1 MIIYNNRL
9 KKMLMTNKIAKK
21 IAAKISLVA
30 VLVIGAV
37 EGAEG
42 QTMHASQSHYS
53 TDDGL
58 CSNAVANII
67 QDDYGY
73 IWIGTWNG
81 LSRFDGFNFFNYKTG
96 GQSKVPLLHNRI
108 TELVNDQWQNIWM
121 RMYDGRVFMLERQK
135 DRIVNPLANVKGH
148 EMLKT
153 QNTLSITSKGEVI
166 AIMKGVGIY
175 KMKYTKNG
183 FQNELITTGQLK
195 PTVVVEG
202 YKGDLWVG
210 TDKGVRRLT
219 ANHESL
225 SQNALLGEESIT
237 AMYSNGYNVYV
248 GTKSGRIFECAYGQ
262 EPRLIKD
269 TGKTINSIFRDSYGT
284 IWISTGGQ
292 GITRINEKT
301 GDMKEFT
308 QVVLV
313 PEYDVTGVKV
323 SEVAGTVWLTMSHGG
338 FGYYNRAT
346 DEVEYFHNN
355 PYNTWD
361 LSNTVAAYL
370 ALPEGVVFES
380 TSRKGLEKLEIQKRN
395 IERRKL
401 FDDSAIEN
409 NENETRAMYYDAHY
423 NVMLIGNKKGSLI
436 ITDGTNKTIVRG
448 EDKGMPFG
456 RIYGIMKDRH
466 GDFWISTKGNG
477 LFRLSPRAKNGG
489 YGALCAGGFD
499 ITNYR
504 NNPGDKYSISSDL
517 VYKAIEDKYG
527 NIWVATYGGGVNV
540 IKRDKD
546 GRCLFLN
553 CNNVM
558 KSYPNDSYLKMRTV
572 ALDKYG
578 RVWAGS
584 SDGILVMS
592 YYNNKVKIQVV
603 ADNEDELD
611 NLQSKDVV
619 CIACAHNGQMWV
631 GTNGG
636 GLSRCDDYGQGVYVF
651 DTFGSEDGLPS
662 EEIKS
667 ITFDDRGNVWFATD
681 HILCSF
687 DVRKQ
692 IFSTF
697 TMLDGV
703 DDTLCSE
710 DAAITLP
717 NGKILF
723 GTLNGYYIVDRSK
736 LVSANGSVMR
746 LRITDFMI
754 NGEIQS
760 PRFSQNFDY
769 YVPDSREVELPDHDD
784 EFSIRF
790 ASLNYQLQHR
800 IHYQYMLEGYE
811 EDWHNADK
819 SRTATYSDLP
829 AGTYEFKVRAF
840 LLESPDKYDI
850 KTLKVVVPQHFLLSE
865 SALWI
870 YMILAAVIAITLL
883 YIKEE
888 RRRKIEREYQ
898 EELKGY
904 ADSDGTD
911 DDSSAEASSADA
923 SGSADKASDEEEVI
937 EEAEIIED

>member
-1 MIIYNNRL
+1 MMYITY
-9 KKMLMTNKIAKK
+9 KTTKK
-21 IAAKISLVA
+21 IAAKMMLAATIF
-30 VLVIGAV
+30 IGAAN
-37 EGAEG
+37 GAEA
-42 QTMHASQSHYS
+42 QTMSASQTHYS
-53 TDDGL
+53 TEDGL
-58 CSNAVANII
+58 CSNAVSNII

-73 IWIGTWNG
+73 IWIGSWNG

-96 GQSKVPLLHNRI
+96 GSSKVPLLHNRI
-108 TELVNDQWQNIWM
+108 IDMISDQWQNIWM
-121 RMYDGRVFMLERQK
+121 RMYDGRVFMLERTK
-135 DRIVNPLANVKGH
+135 DRIVNPLEGVKGY
-148 EMLKT
+148 ENLKT
-153 QNTLSITSKGEVI
+153 QNTMAITSKGEVL

-175 KMKYTKNG
+175 KMKYTKWG
-183 FQNELITTGQLK
+183 FENELITTGQLK

-210 TDKGVRRLT
+210 TNKGVRRLS

-225 SQNALLGEESIT
+225 SQNAILGEESIT

-248 GTKSGRIFECAYGQ
+248 GTKSGKVYSCAYGQ
-262 EPRLIKD
+262 DPRFIKD
-269 TGKTINSIFRDSYGT
+269 TGKAINSIFRDSYCT
-284 IWISTGGQ
+284 VWISTGGQ
-292 GITRINEKT
+292 GISRINENT

-355 PYNTWD
+355 PANTWD

-380 TSRKGLEKLEIQKRN
+380 TSRRGLEKLEIQKRT

-401 FDDSAIEN
+401 FEDSAIEN
-409 NENETRAMYYDAHY
+409 NENETRAMYYDSHY
-423 NVMLIGNKKGSLI
+423 KVVLIGNKKGSLI

-456 RIYGIMKDRH
+456 RIYGIMKDRR
-466 GDFWISTKGNG
+466 GDYWISTKGNG
-477 LFRLSPRAKNGG
+477 LFRLSPRAKDGG

-499 ITNYR
+499 FTNFR
-504 NNPGDKYSISSDL
+504 NNPDNKYSISSDL
-517 VYKAIEDKYG
+517 VYKTIEDKYG
-527 NIWVATYGGGVNV
+527 NLWVATYGGGVNV
-540 IKRDKD
+540 IKRGKD
-546 GRCLFLN
+546 GRILFLN
-553 CNNVM
+553 RNNVM
-558 KSYPNDSYLKMRTV
+558 TRYPNDAFLKVRTV
-572 ALDKYG
+572 TLDKYG
-578 RVWAGS
+578 KIWAGS
-584 SDGILVMS
+584 TDGILVMS
-592 YYNNKVKIQVV
+592 YFNNKVKIQVV
-603 ADNEDELD
+603 GDNEDEED

-619 CIACAHNGQMWV
+619 CLACAHNGQMWV

-636 GLSRCDDYGQGVYVF
+636 GLSRCDDYGKGVYVF
-651 DTFGSEDGLPS
+651 DTFGSQDGLPS

-667 ITFDDRGNVWFATD
+667 ITFDERGNVWFATD

-697 TMLDGV
+697 TILDGV
-703 DDTLCSE
+703 ADTLCSE
-710 DAAITLP
+710 DAAVTLP

-723 GTLNGYYIVDRSK
+723 GTLSGYYIVDRSK
-736 LVSANGSVMR
+736 LVSTNGSVMR

-754 NGEIQS
+754 NGKIQS
-760 PRFSQNFDY
+760 PRFNANFDY
-769 YVPDSREVELPDHDD
+769 YIPDSRKVELPNHDD

-800 IHYQYMLEGYE
+800 IHYQYCLEGYE
-811 EDWHNADK
+811 EDWNNADNT
-819 SRTATYSDLP
+819 RTATYSGLP
-829 AGTYEFKVRAF
+829 AGTYEFKVKAF
-840 LLESPDKYDI
+840 LLESPDKYDM
-850 KTLKVVVPQHFLLSE
+850 KTITIVVPPHFLLSQ
-865 SALWI
+865 SAIWI
-870 YMILAAVIAITLL
+870 YLFLAAAIVITIL

-898 EELKGY
+898 EELNGT
-904 ADSDGTD
+904 ADGTD
-911 DDSSAEASSADA
+911 DDSAEAEGEAAPKS
-923 SGSADKASDEEEVI
+923 EEEVI

>member
-1 MIIYNNRL
+1 MMYITYKTTKR
-9 KKMLMTNKIAKK
+9 
-21 IAAKISLVA
+21 IAAKMMLAATIF
-30 VLVIGAV
+30 IGAAN
-37 EGAEG
+37 GAEA
-42 QTMHASQSHYS
+42 QTMSASQTHYS

-58 CSNAVANII
+58 CSNAVSNII

-73 IWIGTWNG
+73 IWIGSWNG

-96 GQSKVPLLHNRI
+96 GSSKVPLLHNRI
-108 TELVNDQWQNIWM
+108 IDMISDQWQNIWM
-121 RMYDGRVFMLERQK
+121 RMYDGRVFMLERTK
-135 DRIVNPLANVKGH
+135 DRIVNPLEGVKGY
-148 EMLKT
+148 ENLKT
-153 QNTLSITSKGEVI
+153 QNTMAITSKGEVM

-175 KMKYTKNG
+175 KMRYTKWG
-183 FQNELITTGQLK
+183 FENELITTGQLK

-210 TDKGVRRLT
+210 TDKGVRRLS

-225 SQNALLGEESIT
+225 SQNAILGEESIT

-248 GTKSGRIFECAYGQ
+248 GTKSGKVYSCAYGQ
-262 EPRLIKD
+262 DPRFIKD
-269 TGKTINSIFRDSYGT
+269 TGKAINSIFRDSYGT
-284 IWISTGGQ
+284 VWISTGDQ
-292 GITRINEKT
+292 GISRINEKT

-355 PYNTWD
+355 PANTWD

-380 TSRKGLEKLEIQKRN
+380 TSRRGLEKLEIQKRT

-401 FDDSAIEN
+401 FEDSAIEN
-409 NENETRAMYYDAHY
+409 NENETRAMYYDSHY
-423 NVMLIGNKKGSLI
+423 KVVLIGNKKGSLI

-456 RIYGIMKDRH
+456 RIYGIMKDRR
-466 GDFWISTKGNG
+466 GDYWISTKGNG
-477 LFRLSPRAKNGG
+477 LFRLSPRAKDGG
-489 YGALCAGGFD
+489 YGALCSGGFD
-499 ITNYR
+499 FTNFR
-504 NNPGDKYSISSDL
+504 NNPDNKYSISSDL
-517 VYKAIEDKYG
+517 VYKTIEDKYG

-540 IKRDKD
+540 IKRGKD
-546 GRCLFLN
+546 GRILFLN
-553 CNNVM
+553 RNNVM
-558 KSYPNDSYLKMRTV
+558 TRYPNDAFLKVRTV
-572 ALDKYG
+572 TLDKYG
-578 RVWAGS
+578 KIWAGS
-584 SDGILVMS
+584 TDGILVMS
-592 YYNNKVKIQVV
+592 YFNNKVKIQIVG
-603 ADNEDELD
+603 DNEDEED

-619 CIACAHNGQMWV
+619 CLACAHNGQMWV

-636 GLSRCDDYGQGVYVF
+636 GLSRCDDYGKGVYVF
-651 DTFGSEDGLPS
+651 DTFGSQDGLPS

-667 ITFDDRGNVWFATD
+667 ITFDERGNVWFATD

-697 TMLDGV
+697 TILDGV

-710 DAAITLP
+710 DAAVTLP

-723 GTLNGYYIVDRSK
+723 GTLSGYYIVDRSK
-736 LVSANGSVMR
+736 LVSTNGSVMR

-754 NGEIQS
+754 NGKIQS
-760 PRFSQNFDY
+760 PRFNANFDY
-769 YVPDSREVELPDHDD
+769 YIPDSRKVELPNHDD

-800 IHYQYMLEGYE
+800 IHYQYCLEGYE
-811 EDWHNADK
+811 EDWNNADNT
-819 SRTATYSDLP
+819 RTATYSGLP
-829 AGTYEFKVRAF
+829 AGTYEFKVKAF
-840 LLESPDKYDI
+840 LLESPDKYDM
-850 KTLKVVVPQHFLLSE
+850 KTITIVVPPHFLLSQ
-865 SALWI
+865 SAIWI
-870 YMILAAVIAITLL
+870 YMILAAAIVITLL

-898 EELKGY
+898 EELNGT
-904 ADSDGTD
+904 ADGTD
-911 DDSSAEASSADA
+911 DDSAEAEGEAAPKS
-923 SGSADKASDEEEVI
+923 EEEVI

>member
-1 MIIYNNRL
+1 MMYITY
-9 KKMLMTNKIAKK
+9 KTTKK
-21 IAAKISLVA
+21 IAAKMMLAATIF
-30 VLVIGAV
+30 IGAAN
-37 EGAEG
+37 GAEA
-42 QTMHASQSHYS
+42 QTMSASQTHYS
-53 TDDGL
+53 TEDGL
-58 CSNAVANII
+58 CSNAVSNII

-73 IWIGTWNG
+73 IWIGSWNG

-96 GQSKVPLLHNRI
+96 GSSKVPLLHNRI
-108 TELVNDQWQNIWM
+108 IDMISDQWQNIWM
-121 RMYDGRVFMLERQK
+121 RMYDGRVFMLERTK
-135 DRIVNPLANVKGH
+135 DRIVNPLEGVKGY
-148 EMLKT
+148 ENLKT
-153 QNTLSITSKGEVI
+153 QNTMAITSKGEVL

-175 KMKYTKNG
+175 KMKYTKWG
-183 FQNELITTGQLK
+183 FENELITTGQLK

-210 TDKGVRRLT
+210 TDKGVRRLS

-225 SQNALLGEESIT
+225 SQNAILGEESIT

-248 GTKSGRIFECAYGQ
+248 GTKSGKVYSCAYGQ
-262 EPRLIKD
+262 DPRFIKD
-269 TGKTINSIFRDSYGT
+269 TGKAINSIFRDSYGT
-284 IWISTGGQ
+284 VWISTGDQ
-292 GITRINEKT
+292 GISRINEKT

-355 PYNTWD
+355 PANTWD

-380 TSRKGLEKLEIQKRN
+380 TSRRGLEKLEIQKRT

-401 FDDSAIEN
+401 FEDSAIEN
-409 NENETRAMYYDAHY
+409 NENETRAMYYDSHY
-423 NVMLIGNKKGSLI
+423 KVVLIGNKKGSLI

-456 RIYGIMKDRH
+456 RIYGIMKDRR
-466 GDFWISTKGNG
+466 GDYWISTKGNG
-477 LFRLSPRAKNGG
+477 LFRLSPRAKDGG

-499 ITNYR
+499 FTNFR
-504 NNPGDKYSISSDL
+504 NNPDNKYSISSDL
-517 VYKAIEDKYG
+517 VYKTIEDKYG
-527 NIWVATYGGGVNV
+527 NLWVATYGGGVNV
-540 IKRDKD
+540 IKREKD
-546 GRCLFLN
+546 GRILFLN
-553 CNNVM
+553 RNNVM
-558 KSYPNDSYLKMRTV
+558 TRYPNDAFLKVRTV
-572 ALDKYG
+572 TLDKYG
-578 RVWAGS
+578 KIWAGS
-584 SDGILVMS
+584 TDGILVMS
-592 YYNNKVKIQVV
+592 YFNNKVKIQVV
-603 ADNEDELD
+603 GDNDDEED

-619 CIACAHNGQMWV
+619 CLACAHNGQMWV

-636 GLSRCDDYGQGVYVF
+636 GLSRCDDYGKGVYVF
-651 DTFGSEDGLPS
+651 DTFGSQDGLPS

-667 ITFDDRGNVWFATD
+667 ITFDERGNVWFATD

-697 TMLDGV
+697 TILDGV

-710 DAAITLP
+710 DAAVTLP

-723 GTLNGYYIVDRSK
+723 GTLSGYYIVDRSK
-736 LVSANGSVMR
+736 LVSTNGSVMR

-754 NGEIQS
+754 NGKIQS
-760 PRFSQNFDY
+760 PRFNANFDY
-769 YVPDSREVELPDHDD
+769 YIPDSRKVELPNHDD

-800 IHYQYMLEGYE
+800 IHYQYCLEGYE
-811 EDWHNADK
+811 EDWNNADNT
-819 SRTATYSDLP
+819 RTATYSGLP
-829 AGTYEFKVRAF
+829 AGTYEFKVKAF
-840 LLESPDKYDI
+840 LLESPDKYDM
-850 KTLKVVVPQHFLLSE
+850 KTITIVVPPHFLLSQ
-865 SALWI
+865 SAIWI
-870 YMILAAVIAITLL
+870 YMILAAAIIITLL

-898 EELKGY
+898 EELNGT
-904 ADSDGTD
+904 ADGTD
-911 DDSSAEASSADA
+911 DDSAEAEGEAAPKS
-923 SGSADKASDEEEVI
+923 EEEVI

>member
-1 MIIYNNRL
+1 MYITY
-9 KKMLMTNKIAKK
+9 KTTKK
-21 IAAKISLVA
+21 IAAKMMLAATIF
-30 VLVIGAV
+30 IGAAN
-37 EGAEG
+37 GAEA
-42 QTMHASQSHYS
+42 QTMSASQTHYS

-58 CSNAVANII
+58 CSNAVSNII

-73 IWIGTWNG
+73 IWIGSWNG

-96 GQSKVPLLHNRI
+96 GSSKVPLLHNRI
-108 TELVNDQWQNIWM
+108 IDMISDQWQNIWM
-121 RMYDGRVFMLERQK
+121 RMYDGRVFMLERTK
-135 DRIVNPLANVKGH
+135 DRIVNPLEGVKGY
-148 EMLKT
+148 ENLKT
-153 QNTLSITSKGEVI
+153 QNTMAITSKGEVL

-175 KMKYTKNG
+175 KMKYTKWG
-183 FQNELITTGQLK
+183 FENELITTGQLK

-210 TDKGVRRLT
+210 TDKGVRRLS

-225 SQNALLGEESIT
+225 SQNAILGEESIT

-248 GTKSGRIFECAYGQ
+248 GTKSGKVYSCAYGQ
-262 EPRLIKD
+262 DPRFIKD
-269 TGKTINSIFRDSYGT
+269 TGKAINSIFRDSYGT
-284 IWISTGGQ
+284 VWISTGGQ
-292 GITRINEKT
+292 GISRINEKT

-355 PYNTWD
+355 PAKTWD

-380 TSRKGLEKLEIQKRN
+380 TSRKGLEKLEIQKRT
-395 IERRKL
+395 IERRKHIE
-401 FDDSAIEN
+401 DSAIEN

-423 NVMLIGNKKGSLI
+423 NVVLIGNKKGSLI

-456 RIYGIMKDRH
+456 RIYGIMKDRR
-466 GDFWISTKGNG
+466 GDYWISTKGNG
-477 LFRLSPRAKNGG
+477 LFRLSPRAKDGG

-499 ITNYR
+499 FTNFR
-504 NNPGDKYSISSDL
+504 NNPDNKYSISSDL
-517 VYKAIEDKYG
+517 VYKTIEDKYG
-527 NIWVATYGGGVNV
+527 NLWVATYGGGVNV
-540 IKRDKD
+540 IKRGKD
-546 GRCLFLN
+546 GRILFLN
-553 CNNVM
+553 RNNVM
-558 KSYPNDSYLKMRTV
+558 TRYPNDAFLKVRTV
-572 ALDKYG
+572 TLDKYG
-578 RVWAGS
+578 KIWAGS
-584 SDGILVMS
+584 TDGILVMS
-592 YYNNKVKIQVV
+592 YFNNKVKIQVV
-603 ADNEDELD
+603 GDNEDEED

-619 CIACAHNGQMWV
+619 CLACAHNGQMWV

-636 GLSRCDDYGQGVYVF
+636 GLSRCDDYGKGVYVF
-651 DTFGSEDGLPS
+651 DTFGSQDGLPS

-667 ITFDDRGNVWFATD
+667 ITFDERGNVWFATD

-697 TMLDGV
+697 TILDGV

-710 DAAITLP
+710 DAAVTLP

-723 GTLNGYYIVDRSK
+723 GTLSGYYIVDRSK
-736 LVSANGSVMR
+736 LVSTNGSVMR

-754 NGEIQS
+754 NGKIQS
-760 PRFSQNFDY
+760 PRFNANFDY
-769 YVPDSREVELPDHDD
+769 YIPDSRKVELPNHDD

-800 IHYQYMLEGYE
+800 IHYQYCLEGYE
-811 EDWHNADK
+811 EDWNNADNT
-819 SRTATYSDLP
+819 RTATYSGLP
-829 AGTYEFKVRAF
+829 AGTYEFKVKAF
-840 LLESPDKYDI
+840 LLESPDKYDM
-850 KTLKVVVPQHFLLSE
+850 KTITIVVPPHFLLSQ
-865 SALWI
+865 SAIWI
-870 YMILAAVIAITLL
+870 YMILAAAIIITLL

-898 EELKGY
+898 EELNGT
-904 ADSDGTD
+904 ADGTD
-911 DDSSAEASSADA
+911 DDSAEAEGEAAPKS
-923 SGSADKASDEEEVI
+923 EEEVI

>member
-1 MIIYNNRL
+1 MMYITY
-9 KKMLMTNKIAKK
+9 KTTKK
-21 IAAKISLVA
+21 IAAKMMLAATIF
-30 VLVIGAV
+30 IGAAN
-37 EGAEG
+37 GAEA
-42 QTMHASQSHYS
+42 QTMSASQTHYS
-53 TDDGL
+53 TEDGL
-58 CSNAVANII
+58 CSNAVSNII

-73 IWIGTWNG
+73 IWIGSWNG

-96 GQSKVPLLHNRI
+96 GSSKVPLLHNRI
-108 TELVNDQWQNIWM
+108 IDMISDQWQNIWM
-121 RMYDGRVFMLERQK
+121 RMYDGRVFMLERTK
-135 DRIVNPLANVKGH
+135 DRIVNPLEGVKGY
-148 EMLKT
+148 ENLKT
-153 QNTLSITSKGEVI
+153 QNTMAITSKGEVL

-175 KMKYTKNG
+175 KMKYTKWG
-183 FQNELITTGQLK
+183 FENELITTGQLK

-210 TDKGVRRLT
+210 TDKGVRRLS

-225 SQNALLGEESIT
+225 SQNAILGEESIT

-248 GTKSGRIFECAYGQ
+248 GTKSGKVYSCAYGQ
-262 EPRLIKD
+262 DPRFIKD
-269 TGKTINSIFRDSYGT
+269 TGKAINSIFRDSYGT
-284 IWISTGGQ
+284 VWISTGGQ
-292 GITRINEKT
+292 GITRIDEKT

-308 QVVLV
+308 QIVLV

-355 PYNTWD
+355 PANTWD

-380 TSRKGLEKLEIQKRN
+380 TSRRGLEKLEIQKRT

-401 FDDSAIEN
+401 FEDSAIEN
-409 NENETRAMYYDAHY
+409 NENETRAMYYDSHY
-423 NVMLIGNKKGSLI
+423 KVVLIGNKKGSLI

-456 RIYGIMKDRH
+456 RIYGIMKDRR
-466 GDFWISTKGNG
+466 GDYWISTKGNG
-477 LFRLSPRAKNGG
+477 LFRLSPRAKDGG

-499 ITNYR
+499 FTNFR
-504 NNPGDKYSISSDL
+504 NNPDNKYSISSDL
-517 VYKAIEDKYG
+517 VYKTIEDKYG
-527 NIWVATYGGGVNV
+527 NIWVATYGGGVNL
-540 IKRDKD
+540 IKREKD
-546 GRCLFLN
+546 GRILFLN
-553 CNNVM
+553 RNNVM
-558 KSYPNDSYLKMRTV
+558 TRYPNDAFLKVRTV
-572 ALDKYG
+572 TLDKYG
-578 RVWAGS
+578 KIWAGS
-584 SDGILVMS
+584 TDGILVMS
-592 YYNNKVKIQVV
+592 YFNNKVKIQVV
-603 ADNEDELD
+603 GDNDDEED

-619 CIACAHNGQMWV
+619 CLACAHNGQMWV

-636 GLSRCDDYGQGVYVF
+636 GLSRCDDYGKGVYVF
-651 DTFGSEDGLPS
+651 DTFGSQDGLPS

-667 ITFDDRGNVWFATD
+667 ITFDERGNVWFATD

-697 TMLDGV
+697 TILDGV

-710 DAAITLP
+710 DAAVTLP

-723 GTLNGYYIVDRSK
+723 GTLSGYYIVDRSK
-736 LVSANGSVMR
+736 LVSTNGSVMR

-754 NGEIQS
+754 NGKIQS
-760 PRFSQNFDY
+760 PRFNANFDY
-769 YVPDSREVELPDHDD
+769 YIPDSRKVELPNHDD

-800 IHYQYMLEGYE
+800 IHYQYCLEGYE
-811 EDWHNADK
+811 EDWNNADNT
-819 SRTATYSDLP
+819 RTATYSGLP
-829 AGTYEFKVRAF
+829 AGTYEFKVKAF
-840 LLESPDKYDI
+840 LLESPDKYDM
-850 KTLKVVVPQHFLLSE
+850 KTITIVVPPHFLLSQ
-865 SALWI
+865 SAIWI
-870 YMILAAVIAITLL
+870 YLFLAAAIVITIL

-898 EELKGY
+898 EELNGT
-904 ADSDGTD
+904 ADGTD
-911 DDSSAEASSADA
+911 DDSAEAEGEAAPKS
-923 SGSADKASDEEEVI
+923 EEEVI

>member
-1 MIIYNNRL
+1 
-9 KKMLMTNKIAKK
+9 
-21 IAAKISLVA
+21 
-30 VLVIGAV
+30 
-37 EGAEG
+37 
-42 QTMHASQSHYS
+42 
-53 TDDGL
+53 
-58 CSNAVANII
+58 
-67 QDDYGY
+67 
-73 IWIGTWNG
+73 
-81 LSRFDGFNFFNYKTG
+81 
-96 GQSKVPLLHNRI
+96 
-108 TELVNDQWQNIWM
+108 
-121 RMYDGRVFMLERQK
+121 MLERTK
-135 DRIVNPLANVKGH
+135 DRIVNPLEGVKGY
-148 EMLKT
+148 ENLKT
-153 QNTLSITSKGEVI
+153 QNTMAITSKGEVL

-175 KMKYTKNG
+175 KLKYTKWG
-183 FQNELITTGQLK
+183 FENELITTGQLK

-210 TDKGVRRLT
+210 TDKGVRRLS

-225 SQNALLGEESIT
+225 SQNAILGEESIT

-248 GTKSGRIFECAYGQ
+248 GTKSGKVYSCAYGHD
-262 EPRLIKD
+262 PRFIKD
-269 TGKTINSIFRDSYGT
+269 TGQAINSIFRDSYGT
-284 IWISTGGQ
+284 VWISTGGQ
-292 GITRINEKT
+292 GISRINEKT

-355 PYNTWD
+355 PANTWD

-380 TSRKGLEKLEIQKRN
+380 TSRKGLEKLEIQKRT

-401 FDDSAIEN
+401 FEDSAIEN

-423 NVMLIGNKKGSLI
+423 NVVLIGNKKGSLI

-456 RIYGIMKDRH
+456 RIYGIMKDRR
-466 GDFWISTKGNG
+466 GDYWISTKGNG
-477 LFRLSPRAKNGG
+477 LFRLSPRAKDGG

-499 ITNYR
+499 FTNFR
-504 NNPGDKYSISSDL
+504 NNPDNKYSISSDL
-517 VYKAIEDKYG
+517 VYKTIEDKYG
-527 NIWVATYGGGVNV
+527 NLWVATYGGGVNV
-540 IKRDKD
+540 IKREKD
-546 GRCLFLN
+546 GRILFLN
-553 CNNVM
+553 RNNVM
-558 KSYPNDSYLKMRTV
+558 TRYPNDAFLKVRTV
-572 ALDKYG
+572 TLDKYG
-578 RVWAGS
+578 KIWAGS
-584 SDGILVMS
+584 TDGILVMS
-592 YYNNKVKIQVV
+592 YFNNKVRIQVV
-603 ADNEDELD
+603 GDNDDEED

-619 CIACAHNGQMWV
+619 CLACAHNGQMWV

-636 GLSRCDDYGQGVYVF
+636 GLSRCDDYGKGVYVF
-651 DTFGSEDGLPS
+651 DTFGSQDGLPS

-667 ITFDDRGNVWFATD
+667 ITFDERGNVWFATD

-697 TMLDGV
+697 TILDGV

-710 DAAITLP
+710 DAAVTLP

-723 GTLNGYYIVDRSK
+723 GTLSGYYIVDRSK
-736 LVSANGSVMR
+736 LVSTNGSVMR
-746 LRITDFMI
+746 LRITDYI
-754 NGEIQS
+754 LNSETQS
-760 PRFSQNFDY
+760 PRLSNLFDY
-769 YVPDSREVELPDHDD
+769 YATDSRKVELPNHDD

-800 IHYQYMLEGYE
+800 IHYQYCLEGYE
-811 EDWHNADK
+811 EDWNNADNT
-819 SRTATYSDLP
+819 RTATYSGLP
-829 AGTYEFKVRAF
+829 AGTYEFKVKAF
-840 LLESPDKYDI
+840 LLESPDKYDM
-850 KTLKVVVPQHFLLSE
+850 KTITIVVPPHFLLSQ
-865 SALWI
+865 SAIWI
-870 YMILAAVIAITLL
+870 YMILAAAIIITLL

-898 EELKGY
+898 EELNGT
-904 ADSDGTD
+904 ADGTD
-911 DDSSAEASSADA
+911 DDSAEAEGEAAPKS
-923 SGSADKASDEEEVI
+923 EEEVI

>member
-1 MIIYNNRL
+1 MMYITY
-9 KKMLMTNKIAKK
+9 KTTKK
-21 IAAKISLVA
+21 IAAKMMLAATIF
-30 VLVIGAV
+30 IGAAN
-37 EGAEG
+37 GAEA
-42 QTMHASQSHYS
+42 QTMSASQTHYS
-53 TDDGL
+53 TEDGL
-58 CSNAVANII
+58 CSNAVSNII

-73 IWIGTWNG
+73 IWIGSWNG

-96 GQSKVPLLHNRI
+96 GSSKVPLLHNRI
-108 TELVNDQWQNIWM
+108 IDMISDQWQNIWM
-121 RMYDGRVFMLERQK
+121 RMYDGRVFMLERTK
-135 DRIVNPLANVKGH
+135 DRIVNPLEGVKGY
-148 EMLKT
+148 ENLKT
-153 QNTLSITSKGEVI
+153 QNTMAITSKGEVL

-175 KMKYTKNG
+175 KMKYTKWG
-183 FQNELITTGQLK
+183 FENELITTGQLK

-210 TDKGVRRLT
+210 TDKGVRRLS

-225 SQNALLGEESIT
+225 SQNAILGEESIT

-248 GTKSGRIFECAYGQ
+248 GTKSGKVYSCAYGQ
-262 EPRLIKD
+262 DPRFIKD
-269 TGKTINSIFRDSYGT
+269 TGKAINSIFRDSYGT
-284 IWISTGGQ
+284 VWISTGGQ
-292 GITRINEKT
+292 GISRINEKT

-355 PYNTWD
+355 PANTWD

-380 TSRKGLEKLEIQKRN
+380 TSRRGLEKLEIQKRT

-401 FDDSAIEN
+401 FEDSAIEN
-409 NENETRAMYYDAHY
+409 NENETRAMYYDSHY
-423 NVMLIGNKKGSLI
+423 KVVLIGNKKGSLI

-456 RIYGIMKDRH
+456 RIYGIMKDRR
-466 GDFWISTKGNG
+466 GDYWISTKGNG
-477 LFRLSPRAKNGG
+477 LFRLSPRAKDGG
-489 YGALCAGGFD
+489 YGALCSGGFD
-499 ITNYR
+499 FTNFR
-504 NNPGDKYSISSDL
+504 NNPDNKYSISSDL
-517 VYKAIEDKYG
+517 VYKTIEDKYG
-527 NIWVATYGGGVNV
+527 NLWVATYGGGVNV
-540 IKRDKD
+540 IKREKD
-546 GRCLFLN
+546 GRILFLN
-553 CNNVM
+553 RNNVM
-558 KSYPNDSYLKMRTV
+558 TRYPNDAFLKVRTV
-572 ALDKYG
+572 TLDKYG
-578 RVWAGS
+578 KIWAGS
-584 SDGILVMS
+584 TDGILVMS
-592 YYNNKVKIQVV
+592 YFNNKVKIQVV
-603 ADNEDELD
+603 GDNEDEED

-619 CIACAHNGQMWV
+619 CLACAHNGQMWV

-636 GLSRCDDYGQGVYVF
+636 GLSRCDDYGKGVYVF
-651 DTFGSEDGLPS
+651 DTFGSQDGLPS

-667 ITFDDRGNVWFATD
+667 ITFDERGNVWFATD

-697 TMLDGV
+697 TILDGV

-710 DAAITLP
+710 DAAVTLP

-723 GTLNGYYIVDRSK
+723 GTLSGYYIVDRSK
-736 LVSANGSVMR
+736 LVSTNGSVMR

-754 NGEIQS
+754 NGKIQS
-760 PRFSQNFDY
+760 PRFNANFDY
-769 YVPDSREVELPDHDD
+769 FIPDSRKVELPNHDD

-800 IHYQYMLEGYE
+800 IHYQYCLEGYE
-811 EDWHNADK
+811 EDWNNADNT
-819 SRTATYSDLP
+819 RTATYSGLP
-829 AGTYEFKVRAF
+829 AGTYEFKVKAF
-840 LLESPDKYDI
+840 LLESPDKYDM
-850 KTLKVVVPQHFLLSE
+850 KTITIVVPPHFLLSQ
-865 SALWI
+865 SAIWI
-870 YMILAAVIAITLL
+870 YLFLAAAIVITIL

-898 EELKGY
+898 EELNGT
-904 ADSDGTD
+904 ADGTD
-911 DDSSAEASSADA
+911 DDSAEAEGEAAPKS
-923 SGSADKASDEEEVI
+923 EEEVI

>member
-1 MIIYNNRL
+1 MMYITY
-9 KKMLMTNKIAKK
+9 KTTKK
-21 IAAKISLVA
+21 IAAKMMLAATIF
-30 VLVIGAV
+30 IGAAN
-37 EGAEG
+37 GAEA
-42 QTMHASQSHYS
+42 QTMSASQTHYS
-53 TDDGL
+53 TEDGL
-58 CSNAVANII
+58 CSNAVSNII

-73 IWIGTWNG
+73 IWIGSWNG

-96 GQSKVPLLHNRI
+96 GSSKVPLLHNRI
-108 TELVNDQWQNIWM
+108 IDMISDQWQNIWM
-121 RMYDGRVFMLERQK
+121 RMYDGRVFMLERTK
-135 DRIVNPLANVKGH
+135 DRIVNPLEGVKGY
-148 EMLKT
+148 ENLKT
-153 QNTLSITSKGEVI
+153 QNTMAITSKGEVL

-175 KMKYTKNG
+175 KMKYTKWG
-183 FQNELITTGQLK
+183 FENELITTGQLK

-210 TDKGVRRLT
+210 TDKGVRRLS

-248 GTKSGRIFECAYGQ
+248 GTKSGKVYSCAYGQ
-262 EPRLIKD
+262 DPRFIKD
-269 TGKTINSIFRDSYGT
+269 TGKAINSIFRDSYGT
-284 IWISTGGQ
+284 VWISTGGQ
-292 GITRINEKT
+292 GISRINEKT

-355 PYNTWD
+355 PANTWD

-380 TSRKGLEKLEIQKRN
+380 TSRRGLEKLEIQKRT

-401 FDDSAIEN
+401 FEDSAIEN
-409 NENETRAMYYDAHY
+409 NENETRAMYYDSHY
-423 NVMLIGNKKGSLI
+423 KVVLIGNKKGALI

-456 RIYGIMKDRH
+456 RIYGIMKDRR
-466 GDFWISTKGNG
+466 GDYWISTKGNG
-477 LFRLSPRAKNGG
+477 LFRLSPRAKDGG

-499 ITNYR
+499 FTNFR
-504 NNPGDKYSISSDL
+504 NNPDNKYSISSDL
-517 VYKAIEDKYG
+517 VYKTIEDKYG
-527 NIWVATYGGGVNV
+527 NLWVATYGGGVNV
-540 IKRDKD
+540 IKRGKD
-546 GRCLFLN
+546 GRILFLN
-553 CNNVM
+553 RNNVM
-558 KSYPNDSYLKMRTV
+558 TRYPNDAFLKVRTV
-572 ALDKYG
+572 TLDKYG
-578 RVWAGS
+578 KIWAGS
-584 SDGILVMS
+584 TDGILVMS
-592 YYNNKVKIQVV
+592 YFNNKVKIQVV
-603 ADNEDELD
+603 GDNEDEED

-619 CIACAHNGQMWV
+619 CLACAHNGQMWV

-636 GLSRCDDYGQGVYVF
+636 GLSRCDDYGKGVYVF
-651 DTFGSEDGLPS
+651 DTFGSQDGLPS

-667 ITFDDRGNVWFATD
+667 ITFDERGNVWFAND

-697 TMLDGV
+697 TILDGV

-710 DAAITLP
+710 DAAVTLP

-723 GTLNGYYIVDRSK
+723 GTLSGYYIVDRSK
-736 LVSANGSVMR
+736 LVSTNGSVMR

-754 NGEIQS
+754 NGKIQS
-760 PRFSQNFDY
+760 PRFNANFDY
-769 YVPDSREVELPDHDD
+769 YIPDSRKVELPNHDD

-800 IHYQYMLEGYE
+800 IHYQYCLEGYE
-811 EDWHNADK
+811 EDWNNADNT
-819 SRTATYSDLP
+819 RTATYSGLP
-829 AGTYEFKVRAF
+829 AGTYEFKVKAF
-840 LLESPDKYDI
+840 LLESPDKYDM
-850 KTLKVVVPQHFLLSE
+850 KTITIVVPPHFLLSQ
-865 SALWI
+865 SAIWI
-870 YMILAAVIAITLL
+870 YLFLAAAIVITIL

-898 EELKGY
+898 EELNGT
-904 ADSDGTD
+904 ADGTD
-911 DDSSAEASSADA
+911 DDSAEAEGEAAPKS
-923 SGSADKASDEEEVI
+923 EEEVI

>member
-1 MIIYNNRL
+1 MMYITY
-9 KKMLMTNKIAKK
+9 KTTKK
-21 IAAKISLVA
+21 IAAKMMLAATIF
-30 VLVIGAV
+30 IGAAN
-37 EGAEG
+37 GAEA
-42 QTMHASQSHYS
+42 QTMSASQTHYS
-53 TDDGL
+53 TEDGL
-58 CSNAVANII
+58 CSNAVSNII

-73 IWIGTWNG
+73 IWIGSWNG

-96 GQSKVPLLHNRI
+96 GSSKVPLLHNRI
-108 TELVNDQWQNIWM
+108 IDMISDQWQNIWM
-121 RMYDGRVFMLERQK
+121 RMYDGRVFMLERTK
-135 DRIVNPLANVKGH
+135 DRIVNPLEGVKGY
-148 EMLKT
+148 ENLKT
-153 QNTLSITSKGEVI
+153 QNTMAITSKGEVL

-175 KMKYTKNG
+175 KMKYTKWG
-183 FQNELITTGQLK
+183 FENELITTGQLK

-210 TDKGVRRLT
+210 TDKGVRRLS

-225 SQNALLGEESIT
+225 SQNAILGEESIT

-248 GTKSGRIFECAYGQ
+248 GTKSGKVYSCAYGQ
-262 EPRLIKD
+262 DPRFIKD
-269 TGKTINSIFRDSYGT
+269 TGKAINSIFRDSYGT
-284 IWISTGGQ
+284 VWISTGGQ
-292 GITRINEKT
+292 GISRINEKT

-355 PYNTWD
+355 PANTWD

-380 TSRKGLEKLEIQKRN
+380 TSRRGLEKLEIQKRT

-401 FDDSAIEN
+401 FEDSAIEN
-409 NENETRAMYYDAHY
+409 NENETRAMYYDSHY
-423 NVMLIGNKKGSLI
+423 KVVLIGNKKGSLI

-456 RIYGIMKDRH
+456 RIYGIMKDRR
-466 GDFWISTKGNG
+466 GDYWISTKGNG
-477 LFRLSPRAKNGG
+477 LFRLSPRAKDGG

-499 ITNYR
+499 FTNFR
-504 NNPGDKYSISSDL
+504 NNPDNKYSISSDL
-517 VYKAIEDKYG
+517 VYKTIEDKYG
-527 NIWVATYGGGVNV
+527 NIWVATYGGGVNL
-540 IKRDKD
+540 IKREKD
-546 GRCLFLN
+546 GRILFLN
-553 CNNVM
+553 RNNVM
-558 KSYPNDSYLKMRTV
+558 TRYPNDAFLKVRTV
-572 ALDKYG
+572 TLDKYG
-578 RVWAGS
+578 KIWAGS
-584 SDGILVMS
+584 TDGILVMS
-592 YYNNKVKIQVV
+592 YFNNKVKIQVV
-603 ADNEDELD
+603 GDNDDEED

-619 CIACAHNGQMWV
+619 CLACAHNGQMWV

-636 GLSRCDDYGQGVYVF
+636 GLSRCDDYGKGVYVF
-651 DTFGSEDGLPS
+651 DTFGSQDGLPS

-667 ITFDDRGNVWFATD
+667 ITFDERGNVWFATD

-697 TMLDGV
+697 TILDGV

-710 DAAITLP
+710 DAAVTLP

-723 GTLNGYYIVDRSK
+723 GTLSGYYIVDRSK
-736 LVSANGSVMR
+736 LVSTNGSVMR

-754 NGEIQS
+754 NGKIQS
-760 PRFSQNFDY
+760 PRFNANFDY
-769 YVPDSREVELPDHDD
+769 YIPDSRKVELPNHDD

-800 IHYQYMLEGYE
+800 IHYQYCLEGYE
-811 EDWHNADK
+811 EDWNNADNT
-819 SRTATYSDLP
+819 RTATYSGLP
-829 AGTYEFKVRAF
+829 AGTYEFKVKAF
-840 LLESPDKYDI
+840 LLESPDKYDM
-850 KTLKVVVPQHFLLSE
+850 KTITIVVPPHFLLSQ
-865 SALWI
+865 SAIWI
-870 YMILAAVIAITLL
+870 YLFLAAAIVITIL

-898 EELKGY
+898 EELNGT
-904 ADSDGTD
+904 ADGTD
-911 DDSSAEASSADA
+911 DDSAEAEGEAAPKS
-923 SGSADKASDEEEVI
+923 EEEVI

>member
-1 MIIYNNRL
+1 MMYITY
-9 KKMLMTNKIAKK
+9 KTTKK
-21 IAAKISLVA
+21 IAAKMMLAATIF
-30 VLVIGAV
+30 IGAAN
-37 EGAEG
+37 GAEA
-42 QTMHASQSHYS
+42 QTMSASQTHYS
-53 TDDGL
+53 TEDGL
-58 CSNAVANII
+58 CSNAVSNII

-73 IWIGTWNG
+73 IWIGSWNG

-96 GQSKVPLLHNRI
+96 GSSKVPLLHNRI
-108 TELVNDQWQNIWM
+108 IDMISDQWQNIWM
-121 RMYDGRVFMLERQK
+121 RMYDGRVFMLERTK
-135 DRIVNPLANVKGH
+135 DRIVNPLEGVKGY
-148 EMLKT
+148 ENLKT
-153 QNTLSITSKGEVI
+153 QNTMAITSKGEVL

-175 KMKYTKNG
+175 KMKYTKWG
-183 FQNELITTGQLK
+183 FENELITTGQLK

-210 TDKGVRRLT
+210 TDKGVRRLS

-225 SQNALLGEESIT
+225 SQNAILGEESIT

-248 GTKSGRIFECAYGQ
+248 GTKSGKVYSCAYGQ
-262 EPRLIKD
+262 DPRFIKD
-269 TGKTINSIFRDSYGT
+269 TGKAINSIFRDSYGT
-284 IWISTGGQ
+284 VWISTGGQ
-292 GITRINEKT
+292 GISRINEKT

-355 PYNTWD
+355 PANTWD

-380 TSRKGLEKLEIQKRN
+380 TSRRGLEKLEIQKRT

-401 FDDSAIEN
+401 FEDSAIEN
-409 NENETRAMYYDAHY
+409 NENETRAMYYDSHY
-423 NVMLIGNKKGSLI
+423 KVVLIGNKKGSLI

-448 EDKGMPFG
+448 EDKGMPLG
-456 RIYGIMKDRH
+456 RIYGIMKDRR
-466 GDFWISTKGNG
+466 GDYWISTKGNG
-477 LFRLSPRAKNGG
+477 LFRLSPRAKDGG

-499 ITNYR
+499 FTNFR
-504 NNPGDKYSISSDL
+504 NNPDNKYSISSDL
-517 VYKAIEDKYG
+517 VYKTIEDKYG

-540 IKRDKD
+540 IKRGKD
-546 GRCLFLN
+546 GRILFLN
-553 CNNVM
+553 RNNVM
-558 KSYPNDSYLKMRTV
+558 TRYPNDAFLKVRTV
-572 ALDKYG
+572 TLDKYG
-578 RVWAGS
+578 KIWAGS
-584 SDGILVMS
+584 TDGILVMS
-592 YYNNKVKIQVV
+592 YFNNKVKIQVV
-603 ADNEDELD
+603 GDNDDEED

-619 CIACAHNGQMWV
+619 CLACAHNGQMWV

-636 GLSRCDDYGQGVYVF
+636 GLSRCDDYGKGVYVF
-651 DTFGSEDGLPS
+651 DTFGSQDGLPS

-667 ITFDDRGNVWFATD
+667 ITFDERGNVWFATD

-697 TMLDGV
+697 TILDGV

-710 DAAITLP
+710 DAAVTLP

-723 GTLNGYYIVDRSK
+723 GTLSGYYIVDRSK
-736 LVSANGSVMR
+736 LVSTNGSVMR

-754 NGEIQS
+754 NGKIQS
-760 PRFSQNFDY
+760 PRFNANFDY
-769 YVPDSREVELPDHDD
+769 YIPDSRKVELPNHDD

-800 IHYQYMLEGYE
+800 IHYQYCLEGYE
-811 EDWHNADK
+811 EDWNNADNT
-819 SRTATYSDLP
+819 RTATYSGLP
-829 AGTYEFKVRAF
+829 AGTYEFKVKAF
-840 LLESPDKYDI
+840 LLESPDKYDM
-850 KTLKVVVPQHFLLSE
+850 KTITIVVPPHFLLSQ
-865 SALWI
+865 SAIWI
-870 YMILAAVIAITLL
+870 YLFLAAAIVITIL

-898 EELKGY
+898 EELNGT
-904 ADSDGTD
+904 ADGTD
-911 DDSSAEASSADA
+911 DDSAEAEGEAAPKS
-923 SGSADKASDEEEVI
+923 EEEVI

>member
-1 MIIYNNRL
+1 MMYITY
-9 KKMLMTNKIAKK
+9 KTTKK
-21 IAAKISLVA
+21 IAAKIMLA
-30 VLVIGAV
+30 AALFIGAAN
-37 EGAEG
+37 GAEA
-42 QTMHASQSHYS
+42 QTMSASQTHYS
-53 TDDGL
+53 TEDGL
-58 CSNAVANII
+58 CSNAVSNII

-73 IWIGTWNG
+73 IWIGSWNG

-96 GQSKVPLLHNRI
+96 GSSKVPLLHNRI
-108 TELVNDQWQNIWM
+108 IDMISDQWQNIWM
-121 RMYDGRVFMLERQK
+121 RMYDGRVFMLERTK
-135 DRIVNPLANVKGH
+135 DRIVNPLEGVKGY
-148 EMLKT
+148 ENLKT
-153 QNTLSITSKGEVI
+153 QNTMAITSKGEVL

-175 KMKYTKNG
+175 KMKYTKWG
-183 FQNELITTGQLK
+183 FENELITTGQLK

-210 TDKGVRRLT
+210 TDKGVRRLS

-225 SQNALLGEESIT
+225 SQNAILGEESIT

-248 GTKSGRIFECAYGQ
+248 GTKSGKVYSCAYGQ
-262 EPRLIKD
+262 DPRFIKD
-269 TGKTINSIFRDSYGT
+269 TGKAINSIFRDSYGT
-284 IWISTGGQ
+284 VWISTGGQ
-292 GITRINEKT
+292 GISRINEKT

-355 PYNTWD
+355 PANTWD

-380 TSRKGLEKLEIQKRN
+380 TSRKGLEKLEIQKRT

-401 FDDSAIEN
+401 FEDSAIEN
-409 NENETRAMYYDAHY
+409 NENETRAMYYDSHY
-423 NVMLIGNKKGSLI
+423 KVVLIGNKKGSLI

-456 RIYGIMKDRH
+456 RIYGIMKDRR
-466 GDFWISTKGNG
+466 GDYWISTKGNG
-477 LFRLSPRAKNGG
+477 LFRLSPRAKDGG

-499 ITNYR
+499 FTNFR
-504 NNPGDKYSISSDL
+504 NNPDNKYSISSDL
-517 VYKAIEDKYG
+517 VYKTIEDKYG

-540 IKRDKD
+540 IKREKD
-546 GRCLFLN
+546 GRILFLN
-553 CNNVM
+553 RNNVM
-558 KSYPNDSYLKMRTV
+558 TRYPNDAFLKVRTV
-572 ALDKYG
+572 TLDKYG
-578 RVWAGS
+578 KIWAGS
-584 SDGILVMS
+584 TDGILVMS
-592 YYNNKVKIQVV
+592 YFNNKVKIQVV
-603 ADNEDELD
+603 GDNDDEED

-619 CIACAHNGQMWV
+619 CLACAHNGQMWV

-636 GLSRCDDYGQGVYVF
+636 GLSRCDDYGKGVYVF
-651 DTFGSEDGLPS
+651 DTFGSQDGLPS

-667 ITFDDRGNVWFATD
+667 ITFDERGNVWFATD

-697 TMLDGV
+697 TILDGV

-710 DAAITLP
+710 DAAVTLP

-723 GTLNGYYIVDRSK
+723 GTLSGYYIVDRSK
-736 LVSANGSVMR
+736 LVSTNGSVMR

-754 NGEIQS
+754 NGKIQS
-760 PRFSQNFDY
+760 PRFNANFDY
-769 YVPDSREVELPDHDD
+769 FIPDSRKVELPNHDD

-800 IHYQYMLEGYE
+800 IHYQYCLEGYE
-811 EDWHNADK
+811 EDWNNADNT
-819 SRTATYSDLP
+819 RTATYSGLP
-829 AGTYEFKVRAF
+829 AGTYEFKVKAF
-840 LLESPDKYDI
+840 LLESPDKYDM
-850 KTLKVVVPQHFLLSE
+850 KTITIVVPPHFLLSQ
-865 SALWI
+865 SAIWI
-870 YMILAAVIAITLL
+870 YMILAAAIVITLL

-898 EELKGY
+898 EELNGT
-904 ADSDGTD
+904 ADGTD
-911 DDSSAEASSADA
+911 DDSAEAEGEAAPKS
-923 SGSADKASDEEEVI
+923 EEEVI

>member
-1 MIIYNNRL
+1 MMYITY
-9 KKMLMTNKIAKK
+9 KTTKK
-21 IAAKISLVA
+21 IAAKMMLAATIF
-30 VLVIGAV
+30 IGAAN
-37 EGAEG
+37 GAEA
-42 QTMHASQSHYS
+42 QTMSASQTHYS
-53 TDDGL
+53 TEDGL
-58 CSNAVANII
+58 CSNAVSNII

-73 IWIGTWNG
+73 IWIGSWNG

-96 GQSKVPLLHNRI
+96 GSSKVPLLHNRI
-108 TELVNDQWQNIWM
+108 IDMISDQWQNIWM
-121 RMYDGRVFMLERQK
+121 RMYDGRVFMLERTK
-135 DRIVNPLANVKGH
+135 DRIVNPLEGVKGY
-148 EMLKT
+148 ENLKT
-153 QNTLSITSKGEVI
+153 QNTMAITSKGEVL

-175 KMKYTKNG
+175 KMKYTKWG
-183 FQNELITTGQLK
+183 FENELITTGQLK

-210 TDKGVRRLT
+210 TDKGVRRLS

-225 SQNALLGEESIT
+225 SQNAILGEESIT

-248 GTKSGRIFECAYGQ
+248 GTKSGKVYSCAYGQ
-262 EPRLIKD
+262 DPRFIKD
-269 TGKTINSIFRDSYGT
+269 TGKAINSIFRDSYGT
-284 IWISTGGQ
+284 VWISTGGQ
-292 GITRINEKT
+292 GISRINEKT

-355 PYNTWD
+355 PANTWD

-380 TSRKGLEKLEIQKRN
+380 TSRRGLEKLEIQKRT

-401 FDDSAIEN
+401 FEDSAIEN
-409 NENETRAMYYDAHY
+409 NENETRAMYYDSHY
-423 NVMLIGNKKGSLI
+423 KVVLIGNKKGSLI

-456 RIYGIMKDRH
+456 RIYGIMKDRR
-466 GDFWISTKGNG
+466 GDYWISTKGNG
-477 LFRLSPRAKNGG
+477 LFRLSPRAKDGG

-499 ITNYR
+499 FTNFR
-504 NNPGDKYSISSDL
+504 NNPDNKYSISSDL
-517 VYKAIEDKYG
+517 VYKTIEDKYG
-527 NIWVATYGGGVNV
+527 NLWVATYGGGVNV
-540 IKRDKD
+540 IKRGKD
-546 GRCLFLN
+546 GRILFLN
-553 CNNVM
+553 RNNVM
-558 KSYPNDSYLKMRTV
+558 TRYPNDAFLKVRTV
-572 ALDKYG
+572 TLDKYG
-578 RVWAGS
+578 KIWAGS
-584 SDGILVMS
+584 TDGILVMS
-592 YYNNKVKIQVV
+592 YFNNKVKIQVV
-603 ADNEDELD
+603 GDNEDEED

-619 CIACAHNGQMWV
+619 CLACAHNGQMWV

-636 GLSRCDDYGQGVYVF
+636 GLSRCDDYGKGVYVF
-651 DTFGSEDGLPS
+651 DTFGSQDGLPS

-667 ITFDDRGNVWFATD
+667 ITFDERGNVWFAND

-697 TMLDGV
+697 TILDGV

-710 DAAITLP
+710 DAAVTLP

-723 GTLNGYYIVDRSK
+723 GTLSGYYIVDRSK
-736 LVSANGSVMR
+736 LVSTNGSVMR

-754 NGEIQS
+754 NGKIQS
-760 PRFSQNFDY
+760 PRFNANFDY
-769 YVPDSREVELPDHDD
+769 YIPDSRKVELPNHDD

-800 IHYQYMLEGYE
+800 IHYQYCLEGYE
-811 EDWHNADK
+811 EDWNNADNT
-819 SRTATYSDLP
+819 RTATYSGLP
-829 AGTYEFKVRAF
+829 AGTYEFKVKAF
-840 LLESPDKYDI
+840 LLESPDKYDM
-850 KTLKVVVPQHFLLSE
+850 KTITIVVPPHFLLSQ
-865 SALWI
+865 SAIWI
-870 YMILAAVIAITLL
+870 YLFLAAAIVITIL

-898 EELKGY
+898 EELNGT
-904 ADSDGTD
+904 ADGTD
-911 DDSSAEASSADA
+911 DDSAEAEGEAAPKS
-923 SGSADKASDEEEVI
+923 EEEVI

>member
-1 MIIYNNRL
+1 MMYITY
-9 KKMLMTNKIAKK
+9 KTTKK
-21 IAAKISLVA
+21 IAAKMMLAATIF
-30 VLVIGAV
+30 IGAAN
-37 EGAEG
+37 GAEA
-42 QTMHASQSHYS
+42 QTMSASQTHYS
-53 TDDGL
+53 TEDGL
-58 CSNAVANII
+58 CSNAVSNII

-73 IWIGTWNG
+73 IWIGSWNG

-96 GQSKVPLLHNRI
+96 GSSKVPLLHNRI
-108 TELVNDQWQNIWM
+108 IDMISDQWQNIWM
-121 RMYDGRVFMLERQK
+121 RMYDGRVFMLERTK
-135 DRIVNPLANVKGH
+135 DRIVNPLEGVKGY
-148 EMLKT
+148 ENLKT
-153 QNTLSITSKGEVI
+153 QNTMAITSKGEVL

-175 KMKYTKNG
+175 KMKYTKWG
-183 FQNELITTGQLK
+183 FENELITTGQLK

-210 TDKGVRRLT
+210 TDKGVRRLS

-225 SQNALLGEESIT
+225 SQNAILGEESIT

-248 GTKSGRIFECAYGQ
+248 GTKSGKVYSCAYGQ
-262 EPRLIKD
+262 DPRFIKD
-269 TGKTINSIFRDSYGT
+269 TGKAINSIFRDSYGT
-284 IWISTGGQ
+284 VWISTGGQ
-292 GITRINEKT
+292 GISRINEKT

-355 PYNTWD
+355 PANTWD

-380 TSRKGLEKLEIQKRN
+380 TSRKGLEKLEIQKRT

-401 FDDSAIEN
+401 FEDSAIEN

-423 NVMLIGNKKGSLI
+423 NVVLIGNKKGSLI

-456 RIYGIMKDRH
+456 RIYGIMKDRR
-466 GDFWISTKGNG
+466 GDYWISTKGNG
-477 LFRLSPRAKNGG
+477 LFRLSPRAKDGG

-499 ITNYR
+499 FTNFR
-504 NNPGDKYSISSDL
+504 NNPDNKYSISSDL
-517 VYKAIEDKYG
+517 VYKTIEDKYG
-527 NIWVATYGGGVNV
+527 NIWVATYGGGVNL
-540 IKRDKD
+540 IKREKD
-546 GRCLFLN
+546 GRILFLN
-553 CNNVM
+553 RNNVM
-558 KSYPNDSYLKMRTV
+558 TRYPNDAFLKVRTV
-572 ALDKYG
+572 TLDKYG
-578 RVWAGS
+578 KIWAGS
-584 SDGILVMS
+584 TDGILVMS
-592 YYNNKVKIQVV
+592 YFNNKVKIQVV
-603 ADNEDELD
+603 GDNDDEED

-619 CIACAHNGQMWV
+619 CLACAHNGQMWV

-636 GLSRCDDYGQGVYVF
+636 GLSRCDDYGKGVYVF
-651 DTFGSEDGLPS
+651 DTFGSQDGLPS

-667 ITFDDRGNVWFATD
+667 ITFDERGNVWFATD

-697 TMLDGV
+697 TILDGV

-710 DAAITLP
+710 DAAVTLP

-723 GTLNGYYIVDRSK
+723 GTLSGYYIVDRSK
-736 LVSANGSVMR
+736 LVSTNGSVMR

-754 NGEIQS
+754 NGKIQS
-760 PRFSQNFDY
+760 PRFNANFDY
-769 YVPDSREVELPDHDD
+769 FIPDSRKVELPNHDD

-800 IHYQYMLEGYE
+800 IHYQYCLEGYE
-811 EDWHNADK
+811 EDWNNADNT
-819 SRTATYSDLP
+819 RTATYSGLP
-829 AGTYEFKVRAF
+829 AGTYEFKVKAF
-840 LLESPDKYDI
+840 LLESPDKYDM
-850 KTLKVVVPQHFLLSE
+850 KTITIVVPPHFLLSQ
-865 SALWI
+865 SAIWI
-870 YMILAAVIAITLL
+870 YLFLAAAIVITLL

-888 RRRKIEREYQ
+888 RQRKIEREYQ
-898 EELKGY
+898 EELNGT
-904 ADSDGTD
+904 ADGTD
-911 DDSSAEASSADA
+911 DDSAEAEGEAAPKS
-923 SGSADKASDEEEVI
+923 EEEVI

>member
-1 MIIYNNRL
+1 MMYITY
-9 KKMLMTNKIAKK
+9 KTTKK
-21 IAAKISLVA
+21 IAAKMMLAATIF
-30 VLVIGAV
+30 IGAAN
-37 EGAEG
+37 GAEA
-42 QTMHASQSHYS
+42 QTMSASQTHYS
-53 TDDGL
+53 TEDGL
-58 CSNAVANII
+58 CSNAVSNII

-73 IWIGTWNG
+73 IWIGSWNG

-96 GQSKVPLLHNRI
+96 GSSKVPLLHNRI
-108 TELVNDQWQNIWM
+108 IDMISDQWQNIWM
-121 RMYDGRVFMLERQK
+121 RMYDGRVFMLERTK
-135 DRIVNPLANVKGH
+135 DRIVNPLEGVKGY
-148 EMLKT
+148 ENLKT
-153 QNTLSITSKGEVI
+153 QNTMAITSKGEVL

-175 KMKYTKNG
+175 KMKYTKWG
-183 FQNELITTGQLK
+183 FENELITTGQLK

-210 TDKGVRRLT
+210 TDKGVRRLS

-225 SQNALLGEESIT
+225 SQNAILGEESIT

-248 GTKSGRIFECAYGQ
+248 GTKSGKVYSCAYGQ
-262 EPRLIKD
+262 DPRFIKD
-269 TGKTINSIFRDSYGT
+269 TGKAINSIFRDSYGT
-284 IWISTGGQ
+284 VWISTGGQ
-292 GITRINEKT
+292 GISRINEKT

-355 PYNTWD
+355 PANTWD

-380 TSRKGLEKLEIQKRN
+380 TSRRGLEKLEIQKRT

-401 FDDSAIEN
+401 FEDSAIEN
-409 NENETRAMYYDAHY
+409 NENETRAMYYDSHY
-423 NVMLIGNKKGSLI
+423 KVVLIGNKKGSLI

-456 RIYGIMKDRH
+456 RIYGIMKDRR
-466 GDFWISTKGNG
+466 GDYWISTKGNG
-477 LFRLSPRAKNGG
+477 LFRLSPRAKDGG

-499 ITNYR
+499 FTNFR
-504 NNPGDKYSISSDL
+504 NNPDNKYSISSDL
-517 VYKAIEDKYG
+517 VYKTIEDKYG
-527 NIWVATYGGGVNV
+527 NLWVATYGGGVNV
-540 IKRDKD
+540 IKREKD
-546 GRCLFLN
+546 GRILFLN
-553 CNNVM
+553 RNNVM
-558 KSYPNDSYLKMRTV
+558 TRYPNDAFLKVRTV
-572 ALDKYG
+572 TLDKYG
-578 RVWAGS
+578 KIWAGS
-584 SDGILVMS
+584 TDGILVMS
-592 YYNNKVKIQVV
+592 YFNNKVKIQVV
-603 ADNEDELD
+603 GDNDDEED

-619 CIACAHNGQMWV
+619 CLACAHNGQMWV

-636 GLSRCDDYGQGVYVF
+636 GLSRCDDYGKGVYVF
-651 DTFGSEDGLPS
+651 DTFGSQDGLPS

-667 ITFDDRGNVWFATD
+667 ITFDERGNVWFATD

-697 TMLDGV
+697 TILDGV

-710 DAAITLP
+710 DAAVTLP

-723 GTLNGYYIVDRSK
+723 GTLSGYYIVDRSK
-736 LVSANGSVMR
+736 LVSTNGSVMR

-754 NGEIQS
+754 NGKIQS
-760 PRFSQNFDY
+760 PRFNANFDY
-769 YVPDSREVELPDHDD
+769 YIPDSRKVELPNHDD

-800 IHYQYMLEGYE
+800 IHYQYCLEGYE
-811 EDWHNADK
+811 EDWNNADNT
-819 SRTATYSDLP
+819 RTATYSGLP
-829 AGTYEFKVRAF
+829 AGTYEFKVKAF
-840 LLESPDKYDI
+840 LLESPDKYDM
-850 KTLKVVVPQHFLLSE
+850 KTITIVVPPHFLLSQ
-865 SALWI
+865 SAIWI
-870 YMILAAVIAITLL
+870 YLFLAAAIVITIL

-898 EELKGY
+898 EELNGT
-904 ADSDGTD
+904 ADGTD
-911 DDSSAEASSADA
+911 DDSAEAEGEAAPKS
-923 SGSADKASDEEEVI
+923 EEEVI

>member
-1 MIIYNNRL
+1 MMYITY
-9 KKMLMTNKIAKK
+9 KTTKK
-21 IAAKISLVA
+21 IAAKMMLAATIF
-30 VLVIGAV
+30 IGAAN
-37 EGAEG
+37 GAEA
-42 QTMHASQSHYS
+42 QTMSASQTHYS
-53 TDDGL
+53 TEDGL
-58 CSNAVANII
+58 CSNAVSNII

-73 IWIGTWNG
+73 IWIGSWNG

-96 GQSKVPLLHNRI
+96 GSSKVPLLHNRI
-108 TELVNDQWQNIWM
+108 IDMISDQWQNIWM
-121 RMYDGRVFMLERQK
+121 RMYDGRVFMLERTK
-135 DRIVNPLANVKGH
+135 DRIVNPLEGVKGY
-148 EMLKT
+148 ENLKT
-153 QNTLSITSKGEVI
+153 QNTMAITSKGEVL

-175 KMKYTKNG
+175 KMKYTKWG
-183 FQNELITTGQLK
+183 FENELITTGQLK

-210 TDKGVRRLT
+210 TDKGVRRLS

-248 GTKSGRIFECAYGQ
+248 GTKSGKVYSCAYGQ
-262 EPRLIKD
+262 DPRFIKD
-269 TGKTINSIFRDSYGT
+269 TGKAINSIFRDSYGT
-284 IWISTGGQ
+284 VWISTGGQ
-292 GITRINEKT
+292 GISRINEKT

-355 PYNTWD
+355 PANTWD

-380 TSRKGLEKLEIQKRN
+380 TSRRGLEKLEIQKRT

-401 FDDSAIEN
+401 FEDSAIEN
-409 NENETRAMYYDAHY
+409 NENETRAMYYDSHY
-423 NVMLIGNKKGSLI
+423 KVVLIGNKKGSLI

-456 RIYGIMKDRH
+456 RIYGIMKDRR
-466 GDFWISTKGNG
+466 GDYWISTKGNG
-477 LFRLSPRAKNGG
+477 LFRLSPRAKDGG

-499 ITNYR
+499 FTNFR
-504 NNPGDKYSISSDL
+504 NNPDNKYSISSDL
-517 VYKAIEDKYG
+517 VYKTIEDKYG
-527 NIWVATYGGGVNV
+527 NLWVATYGGGVNV
-540 IKRDKD
+540 IKRGKD
-546 GRCLFLN
+546 GRILFLN
-553 CNNVM
+553 RNNVM
-558 KSYPNDSYLKMRTV
+558 TRYPNDAFLKVRTV
-572 ALDKYG
+572 TLDKYG
-578 RVWAGS
+578 KIWAGS
-584 SDGILVMS
+584 TDGILVMS
-592 YYNNKVKIQVV
+592 YFNNKVKIQVV
-603 ADNEDELD
+603 GDNEDEED

-619 CIACAHNGQMWV
+619 CLACAHNGQMWV

-636 GLSRCDDYGQGVYVF
+636 GLSRCDDYGKGVYVF
-651 DTFGSEDGLPS
+651 DTFGSQDGLPS

-667 ITFDDRGNVWFATD
+667 ITFDERGNVWFAND

-697 TMLDGV
+697 TILDGV

-710 DAAITLP
+710 DAAVTLP

-723 GTLNGYYIVDRSK
+723 GTLSGYYIVDRSK
-736 LVSANGSVMR
+736 LVSTNGSVMR

-754 NGEIQS
+754 NGKIQS
-760 PRFSQNFDY
+760 PRFNANFDY
-769 YVPDSREVELPDHDD
+769 YIPDSRKVELPNHDD

-800 IHYQYMLEGYE
+800 IHYQYCLEGYE
-811 EDWHNADK
+811 EDWNNADNT
-819 SRTATYSDLP
+819 RTATYSGLP
-829 AGTYEFKVRAF
+829 AGTYEFKVKAF
-840 LLESPDKYDI
+840 LLESPDKYDM
-850 KTLKVVVPQHFLLSE
+850 KTITIVVPPHFLLSQ
-865 SALWI
+865 SAIWI
-870 YMILAAVIAITLL
+870 YLFLAAAIVITIL

-898 EELKGY
+898 EELNGT
-904 ADSDGTD
+904 ADGTD
-911 DDSSAEASSADA
+911 DDSAEAEGEAAPKS
-923 SGSADKASDEEEVI
+923 EEEVI

>member
-1 MIIYNNRL
+1 MMYITY
-9 KKMLMTNKIAKK
+9 KTTKK
-21 IAAKISLVA
+21 IAAKMMLAATIF
-30 VLVIGAV
+30 IGAAN
-37 EGAEG
+37 GAEA
-42 QTMHASQSHYS
+42 QTMSASQTHYS
-53 TDDGL
+53 TEDGL
-58 CSNAVANII
+58 CSNAVSNII

-73 IWIGTWNG
+73 IWIGSWNG

-96 GQSKVPLLHNRI
+96 GSSKVPLLHNRI
-108 TELVNDQWQNIWM
+108 IDMISDQWQNIWM
-121 RMYDGRVFMLERQK
+121 RMYDGRVFMLERTK
-135 DRIVNPLANVKGH
+135 DRIVNPLEGVKGY
-148 EMLKT
+148 ENLKT
-153 QNTLSITSKGEVI
+153 QNTMAITSKGEVL

-175 KMKYTKNG
+175 KMKYTKWG
-183 FQNELITTGQLK
+183 FENELITTGQLK

-210 TDKGVRRLT
+210 TDKGVRRLS

-225 SQNALLGEESIT
+225 SQNAILGEESIT

-248 GTKSGRIFECAYGQ
+248 GTKSGKVYSCAYGQ
-262 EPRLIKD
+262 DPRFIKD
-269 TGKTINSIFRDSYGT
+269 TGKAINSIFRDSYGT
-284 IWISTGGQ
+284 VWISTGGQ
-292 GITRINEKT
+292 GISRINEKT

-355 PYNTWD
+355 PANTWD

-380 TSRKGLEKLEIQKRN
+380 TSRRGLEKLEIQKRT

-401 FDDSAIEN
+401 FEDSAIEN
-409 NENETRAMYYDAHY
+409 NENETRAMYYDSHY
-423 NVMLIGNKKGSLI
+423 KVVLIGNKKGSLI

-456 RIYGIMKDRH
+456 RIYGIMKDRR
-466 GDFWISTKGNG
+466 GDYWISTKGNG
-477 LFRLSPRAKNGG
+477 LFRLSPRAKDGG

-499 ITNYR
+499 FTNFR
-504 NNPGDKYSISSDL
+504 NNPDNKYSISSDL
-517 VYKAIEDKYG
+517 VYKTIEDKYG
-527 NIWVATYGGGVNV
+527 NLWVATYGGGVNV
-540 IKRDKD
+540 IKREKD
-546 GRCLFLN
+546 GRILFLN
-553 CNNVM
+553 RNNVM
-558 KSYPNDSYLKMRTV
+558 TRYPNDAFLKVRTV
-572 ALDKYG
+572 TLDKYG
-578 RVWAGS
+578 KIWAGS
-584 SDGILVMS
+584 TDGILVMS
-592 YYNNKVKIQVV
+592 YFNNKVKIQVV
-603 ADNEDELD
+603 GDNDDEED

-619 CIACAHNGQMWV
+619 CLACAHNGQMWV

-636 GLSRCDDYGQGVYVF
+636 GLSRCDDYGKGVYVF
-651 DTFGSEDGLPS
+651 DTFGSQDGLPS

-667 ITFDDRGNVWFATD
+667 ITFDERGNVWFATD

-697 TMLDGV
+697 TILDGV

-710 DAAITLP
+710 DAAVTLP

-723 GTLNGYYIVDRSK
+723 GTLSGYYIVDRSK
-736 LVSANGSVMR
+736 LVSTNGSVMR

-754 NGEIQS
+754 NGKIQS
-760 PRFSQNFDY
+760 PRFNANFDY
-769 YVPDSREVELPDHDD
+769 YIPDSRKVELPNHDD

-800 IHYQYMLEGYE
+800 IHYQYCLEGYE
-811 EDWHNADK
+811 EDWNNADNT
-819 SRTATYSDLP
+819 RTATYSGLP
-829 AGTYEFKVRAF
+829 AGTYEFKVKAF
-840 LLESPDKYDI
+840 LLESPDKYDM
-850 KTLKVVVPQHFLLSE
+850 KTITIVVPPHFLLSQ
-865 SALWI
+865 SAIWI
-870 YMILAAVIAITLL
+870 YMILAAAIVITIL

-898 EELKGY
+898 EELNGT
-904 ADSDGTD
+904 ADGTD
-911 DDSSAEASSADA
+911 DDSAEAEGEAAPKS
-923 SGSADKASDEEEVI
+923 EEEVI

>member
-1 MIIYNNRL
+1 MYITY
-9 KKMLMTNKIAKK
+9 KTTKK
-21 IAAKISLVA
+21 IAAKMMLAATIF
-30 VLVIGAV
+30 IGAAN
-37 EGAEG
+37 GAEA
-42 QTMHASQSHYS
+42 QTMSASQTHYS
-53 TDDGL
+53 TEDGL
-58 CSNAVANII
+58 CSNAVSNII

-73 IWIGTWNG
+73 IWIGSWNG

-96 GQSKVPLLHNRI
+96 GSSKVPLLHNRI
-108 TELVNDQWQNIWM
+108 IDMISDQWQNIWM
-121 RMYDGRVFMLERQK
+121 RMYDGRVFMLERTK
-135 DRIVNPLANVKGH
+135 DRIVNPLEGVKGY
-148 EMLKT
+148 ENLKT
-153 QNTLSITSKGEVI
+153 QNTMAITSKGEVL

-175 KMKYTKNG
+175 KMKYTKWG
-183 FQNELITTGQLK
+183 FENELITTGQLK

-210 TDKGVRRLT
+210 TDKGVRRLS

-225 SQNALLGEESIT
+225 SQNAILGEESIT

-248 GTKSGRIFECAYGQ
+248 GTKSGKVYSCAYGQ
-262 EPRLIKD
+262 DPRFIKD
-269 TGKTINSIFRDSYGT
+269 TGKAINSIFRDSYGT
-284 IWISTGGQ
+284 VWISTGGQ
-292 GITRINEKT
+292 GISRINEKT

-355 PYNTWD
+355 PANTWD

-380 TSRKGLEKLEIQKRN
+380 TSRRGLEKLEIQKRT

-401 FDDSAIEN
+401 FEDSAIEN
-409 NENETRAMYYDAHY
+409 NENETRAMYYDSHY
-423 NVMLIGNKKGSLI
+423 KVVLIGNKKGSLI

-456 RIYGIMKDRH
+456 RIYGIMKDRR
-466 GDFWISTKGNG
+466 GDYWISTKGNG
-477 LFRLSPRAKNGG
+477 LFRLSPRAKDGG

-499 ITNYR
+499 FTNFR
-504 NNPGDKYSISSDL
+504 NNPDNKYSISSDL
-517 VYKAIEDKYG
+517 VYKTIEDKYG
-527 NIWVATYGGGVNV
+527 NLWVATYGGGVNV
-540 IKRDKD
+540 IKREKD
-546 GRCLFLN
+546 GRILFLN
-553 CNNVM
+553 RNNVM
-558 KSYPNDSYLKMRTV
+558 TRYPNDAFLKVRTV
-572 ALDKYG
+572 TLDKYG
-578 RVWAGS
+578 KIWAGS
-584 SDGILVMS
+584 TDGILVMS
-592 YYNNKVKIQVV
+592 YFNNKVKIQVV
-603 ADNEDELD
+603 GDNDDEED

-619 CIACAHNGQMWV
+619 CLACAHNGQMWV

-636 GLSRCDDYGQGVYVF
+636 GLSRCDDYGKGVYVF
-651 DTFGSEDGLPS
+651 DTFGSQDGLPS

-667 ITFDDRGNVWFATD
+667 ITFDERGNVWFATD

-697 TMLDGV
+697 TILDGV

-710 DAAITLP
+710 DAAVTLP

-723 GTLNGYYIVDRSK
+723 GTLSGYYIVDRSK
-736 LVSANGSVMR
+736 LVSTNGSVMR

-754 NGEIQS
+754 NGKIQS
-760 PRFSQNFDY
+760 PRFNANFDY
-769 YVPDSREVELPDHDD
+769 FIPDSRKVELPNHDD

-800 IHYQYMLEGYE
+800 IHYQYCLEGYE
-811 EDWHNADK
+811 EDWNNADNT
-819 SRTATYSDLP
+819 RTATYSGLP
-829 AGTYEFKVRAF
+829 AGTYEFKVKAF
-840 LLESPDKYDI
+840 LLESPDKYDM
-850 KTLKVVVPQHFLLSE
+850 KTITIVVPPHFLLSQ
-865 SALWI
+865 SAIWI
-870 YMILAAVIAITLL
+870 YMILAAAIVITLL

-898 EELKGY
+898 EELNGT
-904 ADSDGTD
+904 ADGTD
-911 DDSSAEASSADA
+911 DDSAEAEGEAAPKS
-923 SGSADKASDEEEVI
+923 EEEVI

>member
-1 MIIYNNRL
+1 MMYITY
-9 KKMLMTNKIAKK
+9 KTTKK
-21 IAAKISLVA
+21 IAAKMMLAATIF
-30 VLVIGAV
+30 IGAAN
-37 EGAEG
+37 GAEA
-42 QTMHASQSHYS
+42 QTMSASQTHYS
-53 TDDGL
+53 TEDGL
-58 CSNAVANII
+58 CSNAVSNII

-73 IWIGTWNG
+73 IWIGSWNG

-96 GQSKVPLLHNRI
+96 GSSKVPLLHNRI
-108 TELVNDQWQNIWM
+108 IDMISDQWQNIWM
-121 RMYDGRVFMLERQK
+121 RMYDGRVFMLERTK
-135 DRIVNPLANVKGH
+135 DRIVNPLEGVKGY
-148 EMLKT
+148 ENLKT
-153 QNTLSITSKGEVI
+153 QNTMAITSKGEVL

-175 KMKYTKNG
+175 KMRYTKWG
-183 FQNELITTGQLK
+183 FENELITTGQLK

-210 TDKGVRRLT
+210 TDKGVRRLS

-225 SQNALLGEESIT
+225 SQNAILGEESIT

-248 GTKSGRIFECAYGQ
+248 GTKSGKVYSCAYGQ
-262 EPRLIKD
+262 DPRFIKD
-269 TGKTINSIFRDSYGT
+269 TGKAINSIFRDSYGT
-284 IWISTGGQ
+284 VWISTGGQ
-292 GITRINEKT
+292 GISRINEKT

-355 PYNTWD
+355 PANTWD

-380 TSRKGLEKLEIQKRN
+380 TSRRGLEKLEIQKRT

-401 FDDSAIEN
+401 FEDSAIEN
-409 NENETRAMYYDAHY
+409 NENETRAMYYDSHY
-423 NVMLIGNKKGSLI
+423 KVVLIGNKKGSLI

-456 RIYGIMKDRH
+456 RIYGIMKDRR
-466 GDFWISTKGNG
+466 GDYWISTKGNG
-477 LFRLSPRAKNGG
+477 LFRLSPRAKDGG

-499 ITNYR
+499 FTNFR
-504 NNPGDKYSISSDL
+504 NNPDNKYSISSDL
-517 VYKAIEDKYG
+517 VYKTIEDKYG
-527 NIWVATYGGGVNV
+527 NLWVATYGGGVNV
-540 IKRDKD
+540 IKREKD
-546 GRCLFLN
+546 GRILFLN
-553 CNNVM
+553 RNNVM
-558 KSYPNDSYLKMRTV
+558 TRYPNDAFLKVRTV
-572 ALDKYG
+572 TLDKYG
-578 RVWAGS
+578 KIWAGS
-584 SDGILVMS
+584 TDGILVMS
-592 YYNNKVKIQVV
+592 YFNNKVKIQVV
-603 ADNEDELD
+603 GDNEDEED

-619 CIACAHNGQMWV
+619 CLACAHNGQMWV

-636 GLSRCDDYGQGVYVF
+636 GLSRCDDYGKGVYVF
-651 DTFGSEDGLPS
+651 DTFGSQDGLPS

-667 ITFDDRGNVWFATD
+667 ITFDERGNVWFATD

-697 TMLDGV
+697 TILDGV

-710 DAAITLP
+710 DAAVTLP

-723 GTLNGYYIVDRSK
+723 GTLSGYYIVDRSK
-736 LVSANGSVMR
+736 LVSTNGSVMR

-754 NGEIQS
+754 NGKIQS
-760 PRFSQNFDY
+760 PRFNANFDY
-769 YVPDSREVELPDHDD
+769 YIPDSRKVELPNHDD

-800 IHYQYMLEGYE
+800 IHYQYCLEGYE
-811 EDWHNADK
+811 EDWNNADNT
-819 SRTATYSDLP
+819 RTATYSGLP
-829 AGTYEFKVRAF
+829 AGTYEFKVKAF
-840 LLESPDKYDI
+840 LLESPDKYDM
-850 KTLKVVVPQHFLLSE
+850 KTITIVVPPHFLLSQ
-865 SALWI
+865 SAIWI
-870 YMILAAVIAITLL
+870 YLFLAAAIVITIL

-898 EELKGY
+898 EELNGT
-904 ADSDGTD
+904 ADGTD
-911 DDSSAEASSADA
+911 DDSAEAEGEAAPKS
-923 SGSADKASDEEEVI
+923 EEEVI

>member
-1 MIIYNNRL
+1 MMYITY
-9 KKMLMTNKIAKK
+9 KTTKK
-21 IAAKISLVA
+21 IAAKMMLAATIF
-30 VLVIGAV
+30 IGAAN
-37 EGAEG
+37 GAEA
-42 QTMHASQSHYS
+42 QTMSASQTHYS
-53 TDDGL
+53 TEDGL
-58 CSNAVANII
+58 CSNAVSNII

-73 IWIGTWNG
+73 IWIGSWNG

-96 GQSKVPLLHNRI
+96 GSSKVPLLHNRI
-108 TELVNDQWQNIWM
+108 IDMISDQWQNIWM
-121 RMYDGRVFMLERQK
+121 RMYDGRVFMLERTK
-135 DRIVNPLANVKGH
+135 DRIVNPLEGVKGY
-148 EMLKT
+148 ENLKT
-153 QNTLSITSKGEVI
+153 QNTMAITSKGEVL

-175 KMKYTKNG
+175 KMKYTKWG
-183 FQNELITTGQLK
+183 FENELITTGQLK

-210 TDKGVRRLT
+210 TDKGVRRLS

-225 SQNALLGEESIT
+225 SQNAILGEESIT

-248 GTKSGRIFECAYGQ
+248 GTKSGKVYSCAYGQ
-262 EPRLIKD
+262 DPRFIKD
-269 TGKTINSIFRDSYGT
+269 TGKAINSIFRDSYGT
-284 IWISTGGQ
+284 VWISTGGQ
-292 GITRINEKT
+292 GISRINEKT

-355 PYNTWD
+355 PANTWD

-380 TSRKGLEKLEIQKRN
+380 TSRRGLEKLEIQKRT

-401 FDDSAIEN
+401 FEDSAIEN
-409 NENETRAMYYDAHY
+409 NENETRAMYYDSHY
-423 NVMLIGNKKGSLI
+423 KVVLIGNKKGSLI

-456 RIYGIMKDRH
+456 RIYGIMKDRR
-466 GDFWISTKGNG
+466 GDYWISTKGNG
-477 LFRLSPRAKNGG
+477 LFRLSPRAKDGG

-499 ITNYR
+499 FTNFR
-504 NNPGDKYSISSDL
+504 NNPDNKYSISSDL
-517 VYKAIEDKYG
+517 VYKTIEDKYG

-540 IKRDKD
+540 IKREKD
-546 GRCLFLN
+546 GRILFLN
-553 CNNVM
+553 RNNVM
-558 KSYPNDSYLKMRTV
+558 TRYPNDAFLKVRTV
-572 ALDKYG
+572 TLDKYG
-578 RVWAGS
+578 KIWAGS
-584 SDGILVMS
+584 TDGILVMS
-592 YYNNKVKIQVV
+592 YFNNKVKIQVV
-603 ADNEDELD
+603 GDNEDEED

-619 CIACAHNGQMWV
+619 CLACAHNGQMWV

-636 GLSRCDDYGQGVYVF
+636 GLSRCDDYGKGVYVF
-651 DTFGSEDGLPS
+651 DTFGSQDGLPS

-667 ITFDDRGNVWFATD
+667 ITFDERGNVWFATD

-697 TMLDGV
+697 TILDGV

-710 DAAITLP
+710 DAAVTLP

-723 GTLNGYYIVDRSK
+723 GTLSGYYIVDRSK
-736 LVSANGSVMR
+736 LVSTNGSVMR
-746 LRITDFMI
+746 LRITDFML
-754 NGEIQS
+754 NGKIQS
-760 PRFSQNFDY
+760 PRFNANFDY
-769 YVPDSREVELPDHDD
+769 YIPDSRKVELPNHDD

-800 IHYQYMLEGYE
+800 IHYQYCLEGYE
-811 EDWHNADK
+811 EDWNNADNT
-819 SRTATYSDLP
+819 RTATYSGLP
-829 AGTYEFKVRAF
+829 AGTYEFKVKAF
-840 LLESPDKYDI
+840 LLESPDKYDM
-850 KTLKVVVPQHFLLSE
+850 KTITIVVPPHFLLSQ
-865 SALWI
+865 SAIWI
-870 YMILAAVIAITLL
+870 YLFLAAAIVITIL

-898 EELKGY
+898 EELNGT
-904 ADSDGTD
+904 ADGTD
-911 DDSSAEASSADA
+911 DDSAEAEGEAAPKS
-923 SGSADKASDEEEVI
+923 EEEVI

>member
-1 MIIYNNRL
+1 MMYITY
-9 KKMLMTNKIAKK
+9 KTTKK
-21 IAAKISLVA
+21 IAAKMMLAATIF
-30 VLVIGAV
+30 IGAAN
-37 EGAEG
+37 GAEA
-42 QTMHASQSHYS
+42 QTMSASQTHYS
-53 TDDGL
+53 TEDGL
-58 CSNAVANII
+58 CSNAVSNII

-73 IWIGTWNG
+73 IWIGSWNG

-96 GQSKVPLLHNRI
+96 GSSKVPLLHNRI
-108 TELVNDQWQNIWM
+108 IDMISDQWQNIWM
-121 RMYDGRVFMLERQK
+121 RMYDGRVFMLERTK
-135 DRIVNPLANVKGH
+135 DRIVNPLEGVKGY
-148 EMLKT
+148 ENLKT
-153 QNTLSITSKGEVI
+153 QNTMAITSKGEVL

-175 KMKYTKNG
+175 KMKYTKWG
-183 FQNELITTGQLK
+183 FENELITTGQLK

-210 TDKGVRRLT
+210 TDKGVRRLS

-225 SQNALLGEESIT
+225 SQNAILGEESIT

-248 GTKSGRIFECAYGQ
+248 GTKSGKVYSCAYGQ
-262 EPRLIKD
+262 DPRFIKD
-269 TGKTINSIFRDSYGT
+269 TGKAINSIFRDSYGT
-284 IWISTGGQ
+284 VWISTGGQ
-292 GITRINEKT
+292 GISRINEKT

-355 PYNTWD
+355 PANTWD

-380 TSRKGLEKLEIQKRN
+380 TSRRGLEKLEIQKRT

-401 FDDSAIEN
+401 FEDSAIEN

-423 NVMLIGNKKGSLI
+423 NVVLIGNKKGSLI

-456 RIYGIMKDRH
+456 RIYGIMKDRR
-466 GDFWISTKGNG
+466 GDYWISTKGNG
-477 LFRLSPRAKNGG
+477 LFRLSPRAKDGG

-499 ITNYR
+499 FTNFR
-504 NNPGDKYSISSDL
+504 NNPDNKYSISSDL
-517 VYKAIEDKYG
+517 VYKTIEDKYG

-540 IKRDKD
+540 IKRGKD
-546 GRCLFLN
+546 GRILFLN
-553 CNNVM
+553 RNNVM
-558 KSYPNDSYLKMRTV
+558 TRYPNDAFLKVRTV
-572 ALDKYG
+572 TLDKYG
-578 RVWAGS
+578 KIWAGS
-584 SDGILVMS
+584 TDGILVMS
-592 YYNNKVKIQVV
+592 YFNNKVKIQVV
-603 ADNEDELD
+603 GDNDDEED

-619 CIACAHNGQMWV
+619 CLACAHNGQMWV

-636 GLSRCDDYGQGVYVF
+636 GLSRCDDYGKGVYVF
-651 DTFGSEDGLPS
+651 DTFGSQDGLPS

-667 ITFDDRGNVWFATD
+667 ITFDERGNVWFATD

-697 TMLDGV
+697 TILDGV

-710 DAAITLP
+710 DAAVTLP

-723 GTLNGYYIVDRSK
+723 GTLSGYYIVDRSK
-736 LVSANGSVMR
+736 LVSTNGSVMR

-754 NGEIQS
+754 NGKIQS
-760 PRFSQNFDY
+760 PRFNANFDY
-769 YVPDSREVELPDHDD
+769 FIPDSRKVELPNHDD

-800 IHYQYMLEGYE
+800 IHYQYCLEGYE
-811 EDWHNADK
+811 EDWNNADNT
-819 SRTATYSDLP
+819 RTATYSGLP
-829 AGTYEFKVRAF
+829 AGTYEFKVKAF
-840 LLESPDKYDI
+840 LLESPDKYDM
-850 KTLKVVVPQHFLLSE
+850 KTITIVVPPHFLLSQ
-865 SALWI
+865 SAIWI
-870 YMILAAVIAITLL
+870 YIILAAAIVITLL

-888 RRRKIEREYQ
+888 RQRKIEREYQ
-898 EELKGY
+898 EELNGT
-904 ADSDGTD
+904 ADGTD
-911 DDSSAEASSADA
+911 DDSAEAEGEAAPKS
-923 SGSADKASDEEEVI
+923 EEEVI